1 MIFATQFIKYSG
13 NMSKKRDKF
22 VELAQKRTTRALKS
36 IRVIGN
42 LSNKNIYEYSEADVS
57 KIIKALDGEMK
68 ALRERFKTQKRDDD
82 IEFML

>member
-1 MIFATQFIKYSG
+1 MILATQFIKYSG

>member
-1 MIFATQFIKYSG
+1 
-13 NMSKKRDKF
+13 MSKKRDKF

>member
-1 MIFATQFIKYSG
+1 
-13 NMSKKRDKF
+13 MSKKRDKF

-57 KIIKALDGEMK
+57 KMIKALDSELK

-82 IEFML
+82 VEFTL